1 MKKKFISILCAALAL
16 TIPLTAT
23 ACNGNG
29 NGGDEWW
36 STTGELEKN
45 GDEIVFNDVGLRLAS
60 IVAGDD
66 KEALNQIVAQ
76 FNAEYS
82 GKIRVSVTTVGY
94 ESFEDYVARSVKQGD
109 KSAPDIVMGH
119 QSSVKAFLDYK
130 VIQPIDVVMEQTGF
144 NYDLNAFS
152 TGINQYANAGTDH
165 HFGVT
170 VDAASMVVFYNKELL
185 GRYSQTV
192 PSTREELITVCE
204 AYANDTGNVPI
215 AWGTGSDFFTEFIM
229 NTAVLQNGGT
239 LYNKDNMRVDWYDN
253 TAQRDVYKKALESV
267 RSFVTNT
274 PKLAEV
280 GGDDSSRLG
289 DFRSNKA
296 MFYVTVPW
304 LLDAVCQGYAA
315 ENNCTEEEARTE
327 KLGATSIAGWF
338 AMDSSKDY
346 AKKIYCD
353 AHMFNLSNK
362 VTDITQ
368 KAACL
373 EFMKWFTT
381 NADAGTQWAR
391 AGHVSIS
398 NAINTQDAY
407 KNDAVVADY
416 INKWYPDI
424 DDLNTVGVNPYY
436 QELAKNLRAIM
447 SEGLLKANNS
457 GDEELLRTKQNEYNS
472 NIALWGGDF

>member
-1 MKKKFISILCAALAL
+1 MKKKLVCILCAVLALA
-16 TIPLTAT
+16 IPFTAI
-23 ACNGNG
+23 ACNPTHND
-29 NGGDEWW
+29 GDEWW
-36 STTGELEKN
+36 STTGELVKD

-66 KEALNQIVAQ
+66 KAALNQIVAQ

-82 GKIRVSVTTVGY
+82 GKIRVSVTTVGW

-130 VIQPIDVVMEQTGF
+130 VIQPIDVVMEQTGLDF
-144 NYDLNAFS
+144 NLNAFS
-152 TGINQYANAGTDH
+152 TGINQYAGAGTDH
-165 HFGVT
+165 NFGVT

-185 GRYSQTV
+185 AGYSQTV
-192 PSTREELITVCE
+192 PSTREELIAVCE

-215 AWGTGSDFFTEFIM
+215 AWDTGSDFFTEFIM
-229 NTAVLQNGGT
+229 DTAVLQNGGT
-239 LYNKDNMRVDWYDN
+239 LYKDDMRVDWYDN
-253 TAQRDVYKKALESV
+253 AAQRTAYKNALQSV
-267 RSFVTNT
+267 REFVTHT
-274 PKLAEV
+274 PKLAKV
-280 GGDDSSRLG
+280 GGSDGSGLS
-289 DFRSNKA
+289 DFRTNKA
-296 MFYVTVPW
+296 MFYMTLPW
-304 LLDAVCQGYAA
+304 LLDSVCQGYAA
-315 ENNCTEEEARTE
+315 ENGCSEDVARTE

-373 EFMKWFTT
+373 EFIKWFTT

-398 NAINTQDAY
+398 NAINTNDAY
-407 KNDAVVADY
+407 KNDAVVANY
-416 INKWYPDI
+416 INKWYPNI

-436 QELAKNLRAIM
+436 KELAKNLRAIL
-447 SEGLLKANNS
+447 SEGLLKNDNS

-472 NIALWGGDF
+472 NIALWGGEL

>member
-1 MKKKFISILCAALAL
+1 MKKKILGFLCAVLALA
-16 TIPLTAT
+16 IPFTAA
-23 ACNGNG
+23 ACNPGG
-29 NGGDEWW
+29 NGGGEWW
-36 STTGELEKN
+36 STTGELQKN
-45 GDEIVFNDVGLRLAS
+45 GDEIVFNDVGLRLTS

-66 KEALNQIVAQ
+66 KDALNQIIAQ

-82 GKIRVSVTTVGY
+82 GKIRVSVNTVGY

-119 QSSVKAFLDYK
+119 QSSVKSFVDNK
-130 VIQPIDVVMEQTGF
+130 VIQPIDVVMEQTGYDF
-144 NYDLNAFS
+144 DLNAFS

-185 GRYSQTV
+185 GRYSDTV
-192 PSTREELITVCE
+192 PSTREELISVCE
-204 AYANDTGNVPI
+204 AYAEATGNIPI
-215 AWGTGSDFFTEFIM
+215 AWETGTDFFTEFIM

-239 LYNKDNMRVDWYDN
+239 LYKDDMKADWYDN
-253 TAQRDVYKKALESV
+253 TAQRDIYKKALSSV
-267 RSFVTNT
+267 REFVTHT

-280 GGDDSSRLG
+280 GGSDLSMLG
-289 DFRSNKA
+289 EFRKNKA
-296 MFYVTVPW
+296 MFYMTLPW
-304 LLDAVCQGYAA
+304 HFDAVCQGYAA
-315 ENNCTEEEARTE
+315 ENGCSEEVARTE

-338 AMDSSKDY
+338 AADSSKEY

-353 AHMFNLSNK
+353 AHMFNISNK

-381 NADAGTQWAR
+381 NADAGKQWAR

-398 NAINTQDAY
+398 NAINVQDDY
-407 KNDAVVADY
+407 KNDAVVANY

-424 DDLNTVGVNPYY
+424 DDLNTVGLNPYY
-436 QELAKNLRAIM
+436 QVFAKYIRAIM
-447 SEGLLKANNS
+447 SEGLMKKDNS
-457 GDEELLRTKQNEYNS
+457 GDDELLRAKQNAYNS
-472 NIALWGGDF
+472 DIALWGGDL

>member
-1 MKKKFISILCAALAL
+1 MKKKFAGILCAALAL
-16 TIPLTAT
+16 TIPFTAA
-23 ACNGNG
+23 ACGG
-29 NGGDEWW
+29 KSNGGDEWW

-66 KEALNQIVAQ
+66 KGALNQIVAQ

-82 GKIRVSVTTVGY
+82 GKIRISVTTVGW
-94 ESFEDYVARSVKQGD
+94 ESFEDYVARAVKQGD

-119 QSSVKAFLDYK
+119 QSSVKSFLDYK

-144 NYDLNAFS
+144 NFDLNAFS
-152 TGINQYANAGTDH
+152 TDINQYAGAGTDH
-165 HFGVT
+165 NFGVT
-170 VDAASMVVFYNKELL
+170 ADAQSMIVFYNKELL

-192 PSTREELITVCE
+192 PSTREELFTVCE
-204 AYANDTGNVPI
+204 AYARDTGNIPI
-215 AWGTGSDFFTEFIM
+215 AWDTGSDFFTEYIM

-239 LYNKDNMRVDWYDN
+239 LYKDDYRVDWYDN

-267 RSFVTNT
+267 RSFITNS

-280 GGDDSSRLG
+280 GGSDGTGLAN
-289 DFRSNKA
+289 FRTNKA
-296 MFYVTVPW
+296 MFYMTVPW
-304 LLDAVCQGYAA
+304 YLDAVCQGYAA
-315 ENNCTEEEARTE
+315 ENGCTEEVARTE

-346 AKKIYCD
+346 AGKIYCD
-353 AHMFNLSNK
+353 SHMFNLSNK

-381 NADAGTQWAR
+381 NADAGVQWAR

-398 NAINTQDAY
+398 NAINAQDAY
-407 KNDAVVADY
+407 KNDAVVANY
-416 INKWYPDI
+416 IKKWYPNI

-447 SEGLLKANNS
+447 SEGLLKTNNS
-457 GDEELLRTKQNEYNS
+457 GDEELIRTKQNEYNS
-472 NIALWGGDF
+472 NIALWGGEL

>member
-1 MKKKFISILCAALAL
+1 MNKKFAGILSAALAL
-16 TIPLTAT
+16 TIPFAA
-23 ACNGNG
+23 ACNGGG
-29 NGGDEWW
+29 NGGGEWW
-36 STTGELEKN
+36 STTGELKKN
-45 GDEIVFNDVGLRLAS
+45 GDEIVFNDVGLRLTS
-60 IVAGDD
+60 IVAGAD
-66 KEALNQIVAQ
+66 KDAFGQIVDQ

-82 GKIRVSVTTVGY
+82 GKIRVTVSTVGY
-94 ESFEDYVARSVKQGD
+94 ESFEDYVARAVNQGD
-109 KSAPDIVMGH
+109 KSAPDIIMGH
-119 QSSVKAFLDYK
+119 QSAVKSFLDYK

-152 TGINQYANAGTDH
+152 AGINQYANAGTDH

-170 VDAASMVVFYNKELL
+170 VDAASMVVFYNRELL
-185 GRYSQTV
+185 GKYSETV
-192 PSTREELITVCE
+192 PSTREELFAVCE
-204 AYANDTGNVPI
+204 AYANDTGKVPI
-215 AWGTGSDFFTEFIM
+215 AWDTGTDFFTEFIM
-229 NTAVLQNGGT
+229 NTAVLQNGGM
-239 LYNKDNMRVDWYDN
+239 LYKDNMQVDWYDN
-253 TAQRDVYKKALESV
+253 TAQREVYKTALQSV

-280 GGDDSSRLG
+280 GGGDLSGLG
-289 DFRSNKA
+289 RFRANEA
-296 MFYVTVPW
+296 MFYMTVPW
-304 LLDAVCQGYAA
+304 YFDSVCQGYAT

-362 VTDITQ
+362 VKDITQ

-381 NADAGTQWAR
+381 NADAGKQWAR

-398 NAINTQDAY
+398 NVINAKDAY
-407 KNDAVVADY
+407 KNDAVVANY

-424 DDLNTVGVNPYY
+424 DSLNTVGVNPYY
-436 QELAKNLRAIM
+436 KELAKNLRAII
-447 SEGLLKANNS
+447 SEGLMQKDNS
-457 GDEELLRTKQNEYNS
+457 GDDELIRTKQNEYNS
-472 NIALWGGDF
+472 NIALWGGEL